1 MPLLIGA
8 AIRDGRYIVESLLS
22 EEELSNIYVV
32 LDTQEP
38 EKKYSL
44 EELVLPEGEEAPSV
58 KEAFIQN
65 AVMQMQREDEPA
77 PEGEVKVY
85 DVFEENDTAYCVK
98 DFPDGFVPEPPVKS
112 TNPRSLSGAVEGAG
126 LVVDAVSSVVKPV
139 VSVGSSIPNVVVG
152 IGAVISD
159 V

>member
-44 EELVLPEGEEAPSV
+44 EELVLPTIIALSSST
-58 KEAFIQN
+58 I
-65 AVMQMQREDEPA
+65 
-77 PEGEVKVY
+77 PER
-85 DVFEENDTAYCVK
+85 
-98 DFPDGFVPEPPVKS
+98 S
-112 TNPRSLSGAVEGAG
+112 TFY
-126 LVVDAVSSVVKPV
+126 
-139 VSVGSSIPNVVVG
+139 
-152 IGAVISD
+152 
-159 V
+159 